1 MDSGREIRAKT
12 TKKGGRSTRGTE
24 ALASGKDKP
33 KQREIKP
40 SDIHELRLKTTQ
52 IQQQTRLMKTQLNRI
67 KDRISSTTKQINE
80 TVSNKK
86 ETSKVD
92 SHQTAIKNIKMSI
105 AAAEATIKDLDKQ
118 IKDCQEDDK
127 SALVEELQE
136 ELKVAYCEYQRLK
149 DTIDNTEAESE
160 ETRKKFAEADAKTSK
175 QHTTELNMSISQLRE
190 ANRALKEKIVAYNKK
205 MERNKIEKVINERNQ
220 IGLTQEYYMMEIND
234 TKRYRTEKYN
244 MIAEELN
251 KEMDDFDKKVEEL
264 NKIIN
269 TQRSKIIAYLTGKAQ
284 KDGDEHVNEEEEIA
298 E

>member
-12 TKKGGRSTRGTE
+12 TTKGPRGTRGTE
-24 ALASGKDKP
+24 TLTSKKEKP
-33 KQREIKP
+33 KQHEIKP
-40 SDIHELRLKTTQ
+40 SDIHELRMRTTQ

-67 KDRISSTTKQINE
+67 KDRISSTTKQINR
-80 TVSNKK
+80 TVSNSK

-149 DTIDNTEAESE
+149 DTINNTEAESE
-160 ETRKKFAEADAKTSK
+160 ETRKKFVEADAKTSK
-175 QHTTELNMSISQLRE
+175 FHTNELNMSISQLKE

-205 MERNKIEKVINERNQ
+205 MERNKIEKIINERNK
-220 IGLTQEYYMMEIND
+220 IGLTYEYYMKEIND

-251 KEMDDFDKKVEEL
+251 KEMDDFDQKVEEL
-264 NKIIN
+264 NAIIN
-269 TQRSKIIAYLTGKAQ
+269 EQRSKIIAYLTGKNQ
-284 KDGDEHVNEEEEIA
+284 KEEDPVNEEEELD